1 MTRLARWMRPVLL
14 PLVLWP
20 FATNSVHASTEP
32 ATAGAERV
40 PVTIY
45 EFRSMLPSLSASS
58 ATDMFTSALVRTG
71 RFHVVERQRMNEG
84 IVREK
89 QLQQSGWA
97 DGNAAG
103 QPLRGAKYVF
113 EGTVSEAN
121 VAEQARSGGVTVAG
135 MQVGGG
141 ASHDSIVIDVRVVDV
156 ANGDVLDAVSVR
168 RKVTATNG
176 GVSGI
181 GNLLG
186 TVLSRQ
192 GKDTT
197 YVPDVQAQNQRR
209 DGVDHALRSAI
220 DDAVTQLAQRFAP

>member
-1 MTRLARWMRPVLL
+1 MRPAL
-14 PLVLWP
+14 PLLFLWSL
-20 FATNSVHASTEP
+20 TTSLTHASNDSAP
-32 ATAGAERV
+32 AFAGAARV
-40 PVTIY
+40 PVTVY

-58 ATDMFTSALVRTG
+58 ATDMFTTALVHTG

-97 DGNAAG
+97 DGDAAR
-103 QPLRGAKYVF
+103 QQFRGARYVF

-121 VAEQARSGGVTVAG
+121 IAEQARSGGVNVAG

-141 ASHDSIVIDVRVVDV
+141 ASHDSIVVDVRVVDV
-156 ANGDVLDAVSVR
+156 ANGDVLDAVTVR
-168 RKVTATNG
+168 KEITATES

-181 GNLLG
+181 GSLLG

-197 YVPDVQAQNQRR
+197 YVPDVQAQSRKR
-209 DGVDHALRSAI
+209 DGIDRALREAI
-220 DDAVTQLAQRFAP
+220 DDAVLQLAQRFAP